1 MTQSS
6 NRSVEQ
12 QRLTRFAAS
21 KAGAPAPPASTAGST
36 GIGDRVPIPAGV
48 RAVGR
53 YLGTLGKR
61 YGPIA
66 KLESSARSVEDRLL
80 NTLNARLQRARAP
93 AAEPRTA
100 SQRTFFVPIHE
111 PPARVLDELLDM
123 AARQNVEDAR
133 EYLYTALLRELVPD
147 EACILSILSDGQ
159 AQPVAHVVAAGR
171 FGGEEERVAGYVS
184 LLGEQEGIKL
194 RGMQGYYFGH
204 LVALGLVQP
213 GADTKLSRA
222 AQSALK
228 ATPAGTAAERA
239 IRDRGLRARW
249 QFETVEISQ
258 LGRELWAYCQS
269 GIAGDP
275 AGASE

>member
-6 NRSVEQ
+6 NPTAER
-12 QRLTRFAAS
+12 QRLARVDAS
-21 KAGAPAPPASTAGST
+21 GPGPASPGDK

-53 YLGTLGKR
+53 YLGTLRKR

-66 KLESSARSVEDRLL
+66 RLESSARSVEDRLL

-93 AAEPRTA
+93 TPDARPS

-111 PPARVLDELLDM
+111 PPGKVLDELLGM
-123 AARQNVEDAR
+123 AARQSVEDAR

-147 EACILSILSDGQ
+147 EACLLSILADGRP
-159 AQPVAHVVAAGR
+159 QPVAHILATGR
-171 FGGEEERVAGYVS
+171 FGGEEERVASYVS

-194 RGMQGYYFGH
+194 RGMRGYYFGH
-204 LVALGLVQP
+204 LVALGLIQQ
-213 GADTKLSRA
+213 GADAKLSRS

-228 ATPAGTAAERA
+228 ATPAATAAERA
-239 IRDRGLRARW
+239 IRERGLRPRW

-258 LGRELWAYCQS
+258 LGRELWAYCEADVADTS
-269 GIAGDP
+269 GA
-275 AGASE
+275 ASAAQ